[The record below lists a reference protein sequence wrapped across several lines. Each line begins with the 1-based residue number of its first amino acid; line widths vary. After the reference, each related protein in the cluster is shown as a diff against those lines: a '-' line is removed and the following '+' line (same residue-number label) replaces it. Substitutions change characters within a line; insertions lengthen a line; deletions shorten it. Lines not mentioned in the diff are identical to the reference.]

1 MISGHQITHL
11 AGFLGLGAT
20 LLVMFAAFPAFSQS
34 GWLASH
40 WSASLWCALVWV
52 VGYLAIIQSDQ
63 RRLWSPAAIFF
74 VIFAFFHFG
83 LAIMVLL
90 GGGVDEIAWFHDRE
104 VPYAMALVGL
114 GGIGLALGSI
124 APMVLRVFAVRAATA
139 LRAQQVPTSTPSEV
153 LFTQLVTQ
161 IGAAVAIACIL
172 GWIMMTV
179 IASGGRLF
187 GLNYGEFLLA
197 TEGYPRP
204 WLTFGIAIGVSLTA
218 IDVSQRLSRVALGAF
233 VVWALIA
240 LPIGVRGDVMFP
252 AAGALAAQGWR
263 LRAIPARYFLVGA
276 VVMLSFASLLREI
289 RMEGV
294 SKVDWRWEVINPANT
309 MRELG
314 QSLRPTYETIR
325 WIDDG
330 DQFLEGASFWSP
342 IERGFLRLFPIQ
354 DREVVDEDRQMTVLV
369 FQRVGPIGFSPVA
382 EAYYNF
388 GVVGVPLVMAII
400 GLIVCALGMAGATP
414 VGRAAMLATLVP
426 LLIFVRNSFTQVP
439 GQIVI
444 GLSLVAAV
452 WLLTSAIVR
461 RYGIQASA
469 VGGEKREPASPVDQ
483 NRPI

>member
-1 MISGHQITHL
+1 MISGRRITPEASL
-11 AGFLGLGAT
+11 LGLGAM
-20 LLVMFAAFPAFSQS
+20 LLVMVAAFPAFSQS
-34 GWLASH
+34 GWLESH
-40 WSASLWCALVWV
+40 WSASLWCALVWL

-90 GGGVDEIAWFHDRE
+90 GGRVDEIVWFGERE
-104 VPYAMALVGL
+104 VPHAMALVGL

-124 APMVLRVFAVRAATA
+124 APMVLRVLAVRDAMA
-139 LRAQQVPTSTPSEV
+139 LGAHQVPISKPSDV

-161 IGAAVAIACIL
+161 VGAAVAIACIL
-172 GWIMMTV
+172 GWFIMTV
-179 IASGGRLF
+179 IATGGRLF
-187 GLNYGEFLLA
+187 GLSYGEFLLA

-218 IDVSQRLSRVALGAF
+218 IDISQRLSRVALGAF

-240 LPIGVRGDVMFP
+240 LPIGIRGDVMFP

-263 LRAIPARYFLVGA
+263 LRAIPARYFIVGA
-276 VVMLSFASLLREI
+276 VVILSFASLLREI

-294 SKVDWRWEVINPANT
+294 TKVEWRWEVINPANT

-342 IERGFLRLFPIQ
+342 IERGFIRLFPIQ
-354 DREVVDEDRQMTVLV
+354 EREIVDEDRQMTVLV
-369 FQRVGPIGFSPVA
+369 SQRVGPIGFSPVA

-388 GVVGVPLVMAII
+388 GSVGVPVVMAIM
-400 GLIVCALGMAGATP
+400 GLIVSSLGMAVATP
-414 VGRAAMLATLVP
+414 FGRAVMLATLVP
-426 LLIFVRNSFTQVP
+426 LLIFVRNSFSQVP

-444 GLSLVAAV
+444 GLSLVTAV
-452 WLLTSAIVR
+452 WLLTSAFAR
-461 RYGIQASA
+461 RFGNQTSA
-469 VGGEKREPASPVDQ
+469 VGEEKRMLTSPVDQ